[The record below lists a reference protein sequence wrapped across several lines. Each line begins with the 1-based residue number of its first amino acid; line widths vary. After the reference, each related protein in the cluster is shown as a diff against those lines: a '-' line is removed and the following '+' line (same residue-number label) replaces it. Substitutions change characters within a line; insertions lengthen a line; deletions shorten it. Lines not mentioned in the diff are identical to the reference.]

1 MLVSVEKLSRD
12 SFRDKLGPPRTLT
25 SSTPIPFGSNS
36 LHPPS
41 FLSTQTAGGQLTRV
55 VTLGHSPS
63 VERRRPPFLLLGR
76 GDEGDSSDD
85 EGDDEVSDGVEA
97 DEETVSSGGESV
109 GESEVDVDV
118 DESGGEGGSGQS
130 RRGSHGRDPPTD
142 SSCSPTSQVL
152 TMSDVTASSSEL
164 ASDAE
169 DGLKQT

>member
-1 MLVSVEKLSRD
+1 MSRNYREIR
-12 SFRDKLGPPRTLT
+12 SGDKLGSPRTLT
-25 SSTPIPFGSNS
+25 SSTPIPLGSNS

-41 FLSTQTAGGQLTRV
+41 FLSTQTAGGQLTSV

-109 GESEVDVDV
+109 SESEVD
-118 DESGGEGGSGQS
+118 ENGGEGGSGQS
-130 RRGSHGRDPPTD
+130 RRGSHGREPPTD
-142 SSCSPTSQVL
+142 SSCSPTSQAL
-152 TMSDVTASSSEL
+152 TMSDVAASSSEL